1 MPVGIIVNVCAVLFG
16 GLVGALLGNKIPE
29 RLRLNLPLT
38 FGLASM
44 GMGVSMIIKM
54 SALPAVILSLL
65 LGTIVGELVRLEKG
79 IEWLARKVQAPLT
92 KLTGKSQD
100 ANKEFMEKFV
110 GIVVLFCAS
119 GTGIFGALTEG
130 MTHDPSILFT
140 KSFLD
145 FFTAA
150 IFATALGYM
159 VATVAVP
166 QFLVMITLFLT
177 AGLILPHTNATMP
190 GDFSAAGGMIMLAT
204 GLRISG
210 IKAFP
215 IANMLPAL
223 LLAMPISSLWA
234 TYMVHH

>member
-1 MPVGIIVNVCAVLFG
+1 
-16 GLVGALLGNKIPE
+16 
-29 RLRLNLPLT
+29 
-38 FGLASM
+38 
-44 GMGVSMIIKM
+44 
-54 SALPAVILSLL
+54 
-65 LGTIVGELVRLEKG
+65 
-79 IEWLARKVQAPLT
+79 
-92 KLTGKSQD
+92 
-100 ANKEFMEKFV
+100 MEKFV

-177 AGLILPHTNATMP
+177 AGLILPHTNATML